1 MENNEYILGIDIGGT
16 SVKIGVVNNGI
27 VLESTSTRNVFKGK
41 SDELVSGIKDICN
54 EYIKKYQIKKIGIG
68 CPGDINDGVVV
79 VATNLGWKNYH
90 ILKDFESNFPDLKI
104 VVDNDGKASCQ
115 AEIQYG
121 VLNGVSDGLFV
132 TIGRGVGGVIIT
144 NNHQIHGKYNNGGK
158 IGHMVIQKN
167 GRRCNCGRR
176 GCFESYASAYGLI
189 QTIKEINFHWQNEEE
204 KIDTEKLSGV
214 QIVNYNKN
222 GSIVVKEGL
231 KRWHKDIAEGI
242 LNLCM
247 IFDPSVIV
255 IAGGI
260 TDSGLMD
267 LDIIK
272 GFLTR
277 RGYDKCELHL
287 AKFKGKTGLVGAA
300 SLVLMD

>member
-1 MENNEYILGIDIGGT
+1 MEKEYVLGIDIGGT
-16 SVKIGVVNNGI
+16 SIKIGVVSNCNVI
-27 VLESTSTRNVFKGK
+27 ESASIRNVFKGNF
-41 SDELVSGIKDICN
+41 DALLPGIKEICDLYVN
-54 EYIKKYQIKKIGIG
+54 KYNINKIGIG
-68 CPGDINDGVVV
+68 CPGDIVDGVVK
-79 VATNLGWKNYH
+79 VASNLGWKNYD
-90 ILKDFESNFPDLKI
+90 ILNVFKKSYPECEI
-104 VVDNDGKASCQ
+104 VVENDGKASCQ

-176 GCFESYASAYGLI
+176 GCFESYASVYGLI
-189 QTIKEINFHWQNEEE
+189 QTIKEINFHWPNEEE

-214 QIVNYNKN
+214 QIVNYNKK
-222 GSIVVKEGL
+222 GSIVAKEGL

-277 RGYDKCELHL
+277 GGYDKCELHL

-300 SLVLMD
+300 SLALVDF